1 MGILKTLVDV
11 ATIPVAVAAD
21 IVTLGGVMTDRDNT
35 YTGDNLRA
43 VASDIVKLYDN
54 LDD

>member
-1 MGILKTLVDV
+1 MGILKTLVDI

-43 VASDIVKLYDN
+43 VANDLVNLYDK